1 MRLHSFNITNF
12 RVDGGAMFGVVPKLI
27 WSRYIQADEDN
38 LIPLAL
44 RSLVVETDGRVILI
58 DNGIGDKQGTK
69 FNKHLYRFG
78 GQGLIGGLKD
88 GGYSPEQI
96 TDVILTHLHFDHCGG
111 SLEHDENG
119 EPYAVFPNAK
129 YWVSRDQW
137 NTAMS
142 PNPRE
147 ADAFLPENLLPLKN
161 LGLINF
167 IENEGSFLP
176 GVELRIV
183 NGHTAGQLIPI
194 IRLGEK
200 TLIFGADLFPTK
212 AHVPIKYNMAYDL
225 DITTTIDEKAR
236 FLEEFSQTECA
247 ILFEHDVHCELG
259 ILEQTEKGPR
269 VTQCSNLKDWL
280 S

>member
-1 MRLHSFNITNF
+1 MKLYSFNICNF
-12 RVDGGAMFGVVPKLI
+12 LVDGGAMFGVVPKLI
-27 WSRYIQADEDN
+27 WSRYIKADDDN

-44 RSLVVETDGRVILI
+44 RSLVIEIDKRVILI
-58 DNGIGDKQGTK
+58 DNGIGDKQGKK

-111 SLEHDENG
+111 SLEHNEKG
-119 EPYAVFPNAK
+119 EPYAVFPNAQ
-129 YWVSRDQW
+129 YWVSRAQW
-137 NTAMS
+137 DTAMS

-147 ADAFLPENLLPLKN
+147 ADAFLPENLMPLQE
-161 LGLINF
+161 LGLLNF
-167 IENEGSFLP
+167 IEKEGFLLP
-176 GVELRIV
+176 EIELRIV

-194 IRLGEK
+194 IRLGNK

-225 DITTTIDEKAR
+225 DVTTTIAEKAS
-236 FLEEFSQTECA
+236 FLEEFSQQDCA
-247 ILFEHDVHCELG
+247 ILFEHDVNCELG
-259 ILEQTEKGPR
+259 ILEQTDKGPR
-269 VTQCSNLKDWL
+269 VNQCMNLKDWL